1 MSVLHDG
8 YFTLGLDADPALA
21 AALRGELKRQQDG
34 IELIASENIV
44 SKLVLEAQ
52 GSVITNKTV
61 EGFPYGRYY
70 GGAEFADAVEALAIE
85 RATKLFGCRFAN
97 VQAHSG
103 SNANNGVFLG
113 LLKPGDTILSMK
125 TTAGGHI
132 SHGHPATLTG
142 RDYRIVH
149 YGVNRQSER
158 VELDEVRALAVEHRP
173 QIIVAG
179 GSAYAWTLDF
189 AGFRAIADEVGA
201 CLMVDMAHFAGL
213 VAAGVYPHPFPH
225 AHVVT
230 TTTNKSLR
238 GARGAMALW
247 NDEALSDKINYG
259 IFPGVQGSVMLHIVA
274 AKAAC
279 FGEALRPEF
288 RIYNEAALANAK
300 ALAGM
305 LAEGGVRL
313 VGGGTDTSMVLADLV
328 NQGID
333 GDVAAKAL
341 EKAGLAANKNLIP
354 FDTRTAEA
362 PSGLRLSSNAGTT
375 RGFGVEAFRQIGDW
389 IARIVNAPDDATQLA
404 QIHEA
409 VRALCARF
417 PIYPDLR

>member
-1 MSVLHDG
+1 MPWRRS
-8 YFTLGLDADPALA
+8 
-21 AALRGELKRQQDG
+21 
-34 IELIASENIV
+34 
-44 SKLVLEAQ
+44 
-52 GSVITNKTV
+52 
-61 EGFPYGRYY
+61 PY
-70 GGAEFADAVEALAIE
+70 E
-85 RATKLFGCRFAN
+85 RATQLFGCRFAN

-113 LLKPGDTILSMK
+113 LLKQGDTILSMK
-125 TTAGGHI
+125 TAAGGHI

-142 RDYRIVH
+142 RDYTIVH

-158 VELDEVRALAVEHRP
+158 IELEEVRALALEHRP
-173 QIIVAG
+173 RIIVAG
-179 GSAYAWTLDF
+179 GSAYAWTIDF

-201 CLMVDMAHFAGL
+201 TLLVDMAHFAGL
-213 VAAGVYPHPFPH
+213 VAAGVYPNPFPH

-259 IFPGVQGSVMLHIVA
+259 IFPGVQGSVMLHVVA

-288 RIYNEAALANAK
+288 RIYNEAAVANAR
-300 ALAGM
+300 ALADA
-305 LAEGGVRL
+305 LAAGGVRL
-313 VGGGTDTSMVLADLV
+313 VGGGTDTSMVLVDLV
-328 NQGID
+328 NQEID
-333 GDVAAKAL
+333 GEVAAKAL
-341 EKAGLAANKNLIP
+341 EKAHLAANKNLIP

-375 RGFGVEAFRQIGDW
+375 RGFGVDEFRRIGEWIVSIVSAPGDEAL
-389 IARIVNAPDDATQLA
+389 IARIGEEVHAM
-404 QIHEA
+404 
-409 VRALCARF
+409 CARF
-417 PIYPDLR
+417 PIYPDL

>member
-1 MSVLHDG
+1 
-8 YFTLGLDADPALA
+8 
-21 AALRGELKRQQDG
+21 
-34 IELIASENIV
+34 
-44 SKLVLEAQ
+44 
-52 GSVITNKTV
+52 
-61 EGFPYGRYY
+61 
-70 GGAEFADAVEALAIE
+70 
-85 RATKLFGCRFAN
+85 
-97 VQAHSG
+97 
-103 SNANNGVFLG
+103 
-113 LLKPGDTILSMK
+113 
-125 TTAGGHI
+125 
-132 SHGHPATLTG
+132 
-142 RDYRIVH
+142 
-149 YGVNRQSER
+149 
-158 VELDEVRALAVEHRP
+158 
-173 QIIVAG
+173 
-179 GSAYAWTLDF
+179 
-189 AGFRAIADEVGA
+189 
-201 CLMVDMAHFAGL
+201 
-213 VAAGVYPHPFPH
+213 
-225 AHVVT
+225 
-230 TTTNKSLR
+230 
-238 GARGAMALW
+238 
-247 NDEALSDKINYG
+247 
-259 IFPGVQGSVMLHIVA
+259 MLHIVA

-300 ALAGM
+300 ALADM